1 MVQIGVG
8 GGGGGGSSPNNVVI
22 QLDFSNKKVCWIK
35 G

>member
-1 MVQIGVG
+1 MVQIVV
-8 GGGGGGSSPNNVVI
+8 GGGGGGSSPNNIVI